1 MESKAESKREIEKM
15 VKEKEAPQATE
26 SLKETIQLFLKI
38 SKEVVIL
45 KTNLQSLQSWCMMS
59 HCDK

>member
-15 VKEKEAPQATE
+15 AKEKEGPLATE

-38 SKEVVIL
+38 SKEVVEL
-45 KTNLQSLQSWCMMS
+45 KTNPRYLQS
-59 HCDK
+59 

>member
-45 KTNLQSLQSWCMMS
+45 KTNLQSLQS
-59 HCDK
+59 